1 MKKYGLLTFFLVI
14 FCSESFSQLWK
25 LRRLELSGG
34 VGTTHFMGDVG
45 GFTEGNNNGGFRD
58 ISFQNTGWNAGLSV
72 GYRITS
78 GFSARADFTG
88 GYFSADDVR
97 GSNTDRGFSATMP
110 FFEASL
116 SGQVYFIKNRMEER
130 YLFIRGKRT
139 SLIPEFHH
147 YDLYAFAGIGAL
159 SYQVKPNPTLD
170 AAPQRTALSGIMPVA
185 PIGIGISRNFPRNSK
200 LGLELGRRFTQ
211 SDELDGYSAA
221 GSRLDVYYFFDITYT
236 WKIRTK
242 RFPSF

>member
-1 MKKYGLLTFFLVI
+1 MKKYSLLTFFLVI
-14 FCSESFSQLWK
+14 FYSEGFSQLWK
-25 LRRLELSGG
+25 LRRVEITGG
-34 VGTTHFMGDVG
+34 FGTTHFMGDVG
-45 GFTEGNNNGGFRD
+45 GFTEGNNYGGFRD

-116 SGQVYFIKNRMEER
+116 SGQVFFIKNRMEER

-159 SYQVKPNPTLD
+159 SYQVIPNAGLD
-170 AAPQRTALSGIMPVA
+170 AAPQRTALSGIIPVA
-185 PIGIGISRNFPRNSK
+185 PIGIGIARSFPRNSK

-221 GSRLDVYYFFDITYT
+221 GSRFDVYYFFDITYT